1 MASLCP
7 VCTIKWVLIITHIMA
22 RFRRSLRLEFGLSNK
37 QQKLQCNA
45 RLSSLLISSFYLAAL
60 LSLAR
65 YVYFAAITTLTAQE
79 RALLADMHNVQ
90 YGLNEQKCQDLAF
103 FCHGRPYHASTA
115 SGVAET
121 THGCKTQ
128 EWQQTLVWLESAFSK
143 YQ

>member
-22 RFRRSLRLEFGLSNK
+22 RFRRSLKLGLGLSNR

-60 LSLAR
+60 ISLAR

-90 YGLNEQKCQDLAF
+90 YELNEQKCQDLAF

-128 EWQQTLVWLESAFSK
+128 EWQQTLVWLESVSK